1 MIRFMV
7 IVLILCIS
15 TLLAQ
20 LPSSAD
26 ILDEMEAI
34 SNIDNSKALMRQIIQ
49 TSTGKERAMEFESY
63 SGNNG
68 EKSLMRYT
76 KPASVKGQAFL
87 MLNNADD
94 IWSYYTRTGRVR
106 KLATHAKKQSVQG
119 SDFTF
124 EDMGGNDTWKEEFDS
139 RTVGEEKFDGMK
151 CWQLKLVAKP
161 ELDQAYQKLLI
172 WTDQETY
179 YPVKIEYYDKAG
191 DHLKTLIMSD
201 IQLIEDIPTA
211 MKIVM
216 TNHQKFTETRM
227 EILEITYQWTPPKGF
242 FSERSLKK

>member
-1 MIRFMV
+1 MV
-7 IVLILCIS
+7 IFLISSIA
-15 TLLAQ
+15 TLMAQ
-20 LPSSAD
+20 HPSSDD
-26 ILDEMEAI
+26 ILDKMEAI

-76 KPASVKGQAFL
+76 RPASVKGQAFL

-124 EDMGGNDTWKEEFDS
+124 EDMGGSDTWKEEFDS
-139 RTVGEEKFDGMK
+139 RTVKEVKLDGIK
-151 CWQLKLVAKP
+151 CWLLELVAKP
-161 ELDQAYQKLLI
+161 ETDQSYQKLLI

-179 YPVKIEYYDKAG
+179 YPVKIEYYDEMRE
-191 DHLKTLIMSD
+191 HLKTLIMSD
-201 IQLIEDIPTA
+201 IRMVEDIPTA

>member
-1 MIRFMV
+1 
-7 IVLILCIS
+7 
-15 TLLAQ
+15 
-20 LPSSAD
+20 
-26 ILDEMEAI
+26 
-34 SNIDNSKALMRQIIQ
+34 
-49 TSTGKERAMEFESY
+49 
-63 SGNNG
+63 
-68 EKSLMRYT
+68 
-76 KPASVKGQAFL
+76 
-87 MLNNADD
+87 
-94 IWSYYTRTGRVR
+94 
-106 KLATHAKKQSVQG
+106 
-119 SDFTF
+119 
-124 EDMGGNDTWKEEFDS
+124 NDTWKEEFDS

-151 CWQLKLVAKP
+151 CWQLELVAKP
-161 ELDQAYQKLLI
+161 ESGQAYQKLLI

-201 IQLIEDIPTA
+201 IHLIEDIPTA